1 MNKILYNELKKV
13 TSTKIDFSEDD
24 LKIFIPRSIKI
35 LNSSL
40 KVGLVYIIKLNDTIT
55 DPFSGSTLASNWNRG
70 IIPKHKEYI
79 VEILEGMANMIKVN
93 GVATEDNQD
102 QFLGWLPLD
111 GFETISRE
119 D

>member
-40 KVGLVYIIKLNDTIT
+40 KVGSVYTIKLNDTIT

-102 QFLGWLPLD
+102 QFIGWLPLD